1 MKRRSLLWLL
11 ASSACHG
18 TRGRELSLAR
28 ALVGV
33 STGPGGPSAD
43 KSSWALQELA
53 RLADEA
59 EVELERSPRHPA
71 PTVLSQLLF
80 ERWGFVREVT
90 DTNLDFVF
98 LPQVLERRRG
108 SCVGLGTLL
117 LALADALGLAASGV
131 MLPGHF
137 YVRMQDQ
144 GRPRNVELL
153 RGGEAMSDAWY
164 EQRFP
169 VPGGSAPEYARPLR
183 PAEVLGVVEY
193 NVGNE
198 RKRQLRLADA
208 RSAFVR
214 AVRGFP
220 QLSEAH
226 ASLASV
232 EQLLGNLEAAAA
244 SYQRA
249 RDTNPHLPGVER
261 NLALLEAELGDRSA
275 RR

>member
-18 TRGRELSLAR
+18 TRRRELALAR
-28 ALVGV
+28 ALLGV
-33 STGPGGPSAD
+33 SGGPDGTNAEQA
-43 KSSWALQELA
+43 SWALKELA

-59 EVELERSPRHPA
+59 EAELERASRRSPA
-71 PTVLSQLLF
+71 AVVSQLLF

-90 DTNLDFVF
+90 DTNLGFVF

-108 SCVGLGTLL
+108 SCVGLGTLF
-117 LALADALGLAASGV
+117 LALADALGQRASGV
-131 MLPGHF
+131 LLPGHF
-137 YVRMQDQ
+137 YVRVQEQ

-153 RGGEAMSDAWY
+153 RSGAAMPDAWY

-183 PAEVLGVVEY
+183 LAEVLAVVEY

-198 RKRQLRLADA
+198 RMRQRRLPEA
-208 RSAFVR
+208 RSAFAR

-249 RDTNPHLPGVER
+249 REANPHLPGVER
-261 NLALLEAELGDRSA
+261 NLALLAAELGDSSA
-275 RR
+275 RP

>member
-18 TRGRELSLAR
+18 TRGRDFALAR
-28 ALVGV
+28 ALLGV
-33 STGPGGPSAD
+33 SGGPDGANAD
-43 KSSWALQELA
+43 QVGWTLKELA
-53 RLADEA
+53 RFADEA
-59 EVELERSPRHPA
+59 ETELERAPRRSPA
-71 PTVLSQLLF
+71 TVISQLLF

-90 DTNLDFVF
+90 DTNLGFVF

-108 SCVGLGTLL
+108 SCVGLGTLF
-117 LALADALGLAASGV
+117 LALAGALGQRASGV

-137 YVRMQDQ
+137 YVRMLEQ

-153 RGGEAMSDAWY
+153 RGGEAMPDAWY

-169 VPGGSAPEYARPLR
+169 VPGGSAPEYARPLHT
-183 PAEVLGVVEY
+183 AEVLGVVEY

-198 RKRQLRLADA
+198 RKRQLRLPEA
-208 RSAFVR
+208 RTAFAS
-214 AVRGFP
+214 AVRSFP
-220 QLSEAH
+220 ELAEAH

-232 EQLLGNLEAAAA
+232 EQLLGNLEAARA

-249 RDTNPHLPGVER
+249 RAVNPHLPGVEQ
-261 NLALLEAELGDRSA
+261 NLALLAAELSDSSLRP
-275 RR
+275 